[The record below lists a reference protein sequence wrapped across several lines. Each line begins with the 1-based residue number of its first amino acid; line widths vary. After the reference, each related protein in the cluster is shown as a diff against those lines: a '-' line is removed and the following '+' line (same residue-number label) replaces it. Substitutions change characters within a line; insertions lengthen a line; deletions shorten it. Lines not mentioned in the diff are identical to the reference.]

1 MSIKGINHEKCNNCN
16 LCLITCILFRRDQ
29 DQDKIVFNDPTD
41 FCNLCGQCIAR
52 CPQDAILYEGMGEAY
67 SYEGVDKPENIAS
80 YDIIYKFLRA
90 NRSIRR
96 FRTKK
101 VPNDILQKVFDAM
114 LYAPTAENARTENF
128 TVLSDKEQIKQLND
142 AVIEELIK
150 EPKLKAKYGLLFK
163 LLGKAFNSPVFFDAP
178 HVIFVDS
185 PLMFDSEF
193 LNIGIII
200 TYGRLAA
207 QALGLGTCWNGWT
220 QIAMMRNPEIKKIA
234 NIKGNKVGVFILG
247 YPAVKFYRSPPRA
260 PKKIEGLD

>member
-1 MSIKGINHEKCNNCN
+1 MSN
-16 LCLITCILFRRDQ
+16 
-29 DQDKIVFNDPTD
+29 
-41 FCNLCGQCIAR
+41 
-52 CPQDAILYEGMGEAY
+52 
-67 SYEGVDKPENIAS
+67 AS
-80 YDIIYKFLRA
+80 
-90 NRSIRR
+90 
-96 FRTKK
+96 
-101 VPNDILQKVFDAM
+101 
-114 LYAPTAENARTENF
+114 
-128 TVLSDKEQIKQLND
+128 
-142 AVIEELIK
+142 
-150 EPKLKAKYGLLFK
+150 KYGLLFK

-207 QALGLGTCWNGWT
+207 KALGLGTCWNGWT